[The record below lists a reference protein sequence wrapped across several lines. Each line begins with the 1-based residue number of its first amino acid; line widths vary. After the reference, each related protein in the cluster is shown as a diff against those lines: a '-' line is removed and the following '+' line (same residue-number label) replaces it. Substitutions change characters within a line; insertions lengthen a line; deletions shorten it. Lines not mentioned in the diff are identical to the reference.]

1 MKKYSMETTVGIFI
15 VLGLIM
21 IAYMTVTLGH
31 VSFFAD
37 ETYPLSA
44 RFSSVTGLRKGS
56 PVYMLG
62 LKVGKTED
70 LSLDQ
75 KNQKAIVKIQINKD
89 IQVYDDAIASIKTEG
104 LIGDS
109 YLSVDPGGSG
119 ELLKSGGVIIE
130 THPPLDIA
138 DLIGKYAFGD
148 VKKK

>member
-1 MKKYSMETTVGIFI
+1 MKKFATETTVGIF
-15 VLGLIM
+15 VVFGLAM
-21 IAYMTVTLGH
+21 VAYMTIALGH
-31 VSFFAD
+31 VSFLAD

-44 RFSSVTGLRKGS
+44 SFASVTGLRKGS

-62 LKVGKTED
+62 LKIGHAEE
-70 LSLDQ
+70 LSIDQ
-75 KNQKAIVKIQINKD
+75 KNLKAVVKIKVNKGIQI
-89 IQVYDDAIASIKTEG
+89 YDDAIASIKTEG

-109 YLSVDPGGSG
+109 YLSIDPGGSG

-148 VKKK
+148 VKKQ